1 MGAIDDE
8 TRRAARL
15 FLDRIPGRY
24 QIIGAWLF
32 GSRARGDHRPDSD
45 ADVAVLL
52 SGAPV
57 RAPMVG
63 AELAGFAFDAMLESG
78 VLVSPLPLWK
88 SEWDDPEHFSN
99 PELLKSIHR
108 EGIAL

>member
-1 MGAIDDE
+1 MRQDA
-8 TRRAARL
+8 RRG
-15 FLDRIPGRY
+15 RIAGRY
-24 QIIGAWLF
+24 PVVGAWLF

-52 SGAPV
+52 SGAPI

-63 AELAGFAFDAMLESG
+63 AEMAGFAFDAMLESG
-78 VLVSPLPLWK
+78 VLVSPLPLWQD
-88 SEWDDPEHFSN
+88 EWDDPERFSN
-99 PELLKSIHR
+99 PALLKSIQR